1 MDSQSATRLNVP
13 SFVLRTLVA
22 CLALWGVGQAQSPV
36 VEGEIVEVRVVGSTT
51 YEDIIKTLVTV
62 RPGTPVERV
71 NIEEERNRVYD
82 LGTFESATVSVVQS
96 ERGPVLEIAVQEN
109 PRIGEVNFDGVESI
123 NADNLRAAVAEEHLL
138 QPGRVLNTQRA
149 ERAVS
154 TVQSLYR
161 AQGFP
166 YEPDVLLI
174 TEPAPELADRDE
186 EAPVRITFDV
196 DETARIDEVQFES
209 STVLSEDEL
218 DRIFVRLEDQDT
230 FDFSRFQT
238 AANRV
243 AQAYNEAGLRQS
255 GIDLETT
262 ELKGG
267 VLNVAFRELVIQAV
281 DTTPL
286 GIQAD
291 QLSLGVG
298 DLFNYDVLLEDV
310 RRLARGRRGD
320 VRIVPLLSDAGD
332 VRVTFELGPPDTAG
346 EISSISIEGNTVL
359 SDEALQERLTLGAGD
374 TFSSSVASEDF
385 RRIVE
390 AYEQAGYLVATEP
403 DFGWNDGEYIQRVV
417 EYRIAEYTI
426 TWRDGV
432 EDAQPFVILREMPEV
447 GQVLSIDAID
457 EALRNLLRNG
467 ATRPVDRRFV
477 PVEGEGP
484 DQVAVEIVMEARQT
498 GLIQP
503 SVSYSTVDG
512 FSGAVSL
519 EESNLWGRAHA
530 INAEVEALSA
540 DLGLLFGGSLRYTV
554 PWLYLDAADFQENR
568 TSVSVN
574 LSSDVSVNEPLT
586 NNGSR
591 TVTFDGTNDSVE
603 IGEYTRRSTG
613 VGVTL
618 GRALTDT
625 LDATL
630 STRYTAFGIALEPAG
645 EACQVTDGSVTNADS
660 CTLPRSEAE
669 AFAPVGG
676 SSGFVGT
683 SLRFDNRDSPEFPR
697 RGVSADVSVGSG
709 LGNDFEVDGVR
720 QGYAYV
726 PVEGG
731 LRSYVTLQ
739 RLLGGDGDFGRN
751 QVFAARLNVGHQL
764 GDQYP
769 DSKRFTV
776 GDSLSVTRSIR
787 GYAEDDFGLSKTYA
801 TSSFEYRYDFGL
813 TTAATQTIIAVAFA
827 DVGWASNIAGYD
839 IGEAPLR
846 TGAGLGLQLNL
857 GFSGVAL
864 PALRFDYGW
873 SSQNPDGVF
882 AFRIG
887 TVF

>member
-1 MDSQSATRLNVP
+1 M
-13 SFVLRTLVA
+13 LRILIA
-22 CLALWGVGQAQSPV
+22 CFALWGVGQAQAPV

-51 YEDIIKTLVTV
+51 YEDIIRTLVTV
-62 RPGTPVERV
+62 RSGTPVERV

-82 LGTFESATVSVVQS
+82 LGTFQSATVSVIES
-96 ERGPVLEIAVQEN
+96 ERGPILEIAVEEN
-109 PRIGEVNFDGVESI
+109 PRIGEVQFNGVEGV
-123 NADNLRAAVAEEHLL
+123 DVEGLRATVAQEHLL
-138 QPGRVLNTQRA
+138 QPGRVFNTQRA
-149 ERAVS
+149 ERAVG
-154 TVQSLYR
+154 TIQSLYR

-166 YEPDVLLI
+166 YEPDVLLV
-174 TEPAPELADRDE
+174 TEAAPELADRGE
-186 EAPVRITFDV
+186 EPPLRVTFDV
-196 DETARIDEVQFES
+196 DETARIDEVQFETS
-209 STVLSEDEL
+209 SVLSEDEL
-218 DRIFVRLEDQDT
+218 ERIFVRLEDQDT
-230 FDFSRFQT
+230 FDFTRFQT

-255 GIDLETT
+255 GIDLEAT
-262 ELKGG
+262 ELQGG
-267 VLNVAFRELVIQAV
+267 VLNVAFRELVIQAI

-286 GIQAD
+286 GIEAD

-320 VRIVPLLSDAGD
+320 VRIVPLLSNAGD

-346 EISSISIEGNTVL
+346 EIDTITIEGNNVL
-359 SDEALQERLTLGAGD
+359 SDEVLREQLSLGVGD
-374 TFSSSVASEDF
+374 TFSSSVAAEDF
-385 RRIVE
+385 RRLVE
-390 AYEQAGYLVATEP
+390 AYQEAGYLVATEP
-403 DFGWNDGEYIQRVV
+403 DFGWNEGEYIQRVV
-417 EYRIAEYTI
+417 EYRIADYTI
-426 TWRDGV
+426 TWRDGI

-447 GQVLSIDAID
+447 GDVLSIDAID
-457 EALRNLLRNG
+457 EALRNLQRNG

-477 PVEGEGP
+477 PVEGGNPE
-484 DQVAVEIVMEARQT
+484 DVTVEIVMEARQT

-530 INAEVEALSA
+530 VNASVEALSA
-540 DLGLLFGGSLRYTV
+540 DLGLLFGGSVRYSV

-574 LSSDVSVNEPLT
+574 LFSEVSVNEPLT

-591 TVTFDGTNDSVE
+591 TVAFEGTNDAVE

-625 LDATL
+625 LDASI
-630 STRYTAFGIALEPAG
+630 STRYTAFGIALEPVG
-645 EACQVTDGSVTNADS
+645 EACDVVDGSVTNADA
-660 CTLPRSEAE
+660 CTLPADQAE
-669 AFAPVGG
+669 EYAPLGG

-697 RGVSADVSVGSG
+697 RGVAADLSVGAG
-709 LGNDFEVDGVR
+709 LGNDFQVDGVR
-720 QGYAYV
+720 QGYTYV
-726 PVEGG
+726 PVEAG
-731 LRSYVTLQ
+731 LRSYVTVQ
-739 RLLGGDGDFGRN
+739 RLLGGGVDFGNN

-764 GDQYP
+764 GDEYP

-787 GYAEDDFGLSKTYA
+787 GYAEDDFGLSATYA
-801 TSSFEYRYDFGL
+801 TSSLEYRYDFGL
-813 TTAATQTIIAVAFA
+813 STAATQTIIAVAFA
-827 DVGWASNIAGYD
+827 DVGWASNIDGYP